1 MNEIANMLVMFALGF
16 GVGVIYGR
24 MMGMNVED
32 ELNMKLNDLTQ
43 QVRILKKRLDSE

>member
-1 MNEIANMLVMFALGF
+1 MSEMANMLVMFVIGF

-24 MMGMNVED
+24 MKGMNVED
-32 ELNMKLNDLTQ
+32 ELNMKINDLTQ